1 MDSEVSAQGPG
12 KVQSHCLKV
21 LWTLAFHKP
30 YELRPVGLGQPGVH
44 SGHPMGPIPQVGT
57 LHPNSTC
64 TVQGSL
70 FSRRVSQRIIF
81 LGWGFGIAY
90 QKVIAIVRYRFGVP

>member
-1 MDSEVSAQGPG
+1 MGSEVNAQGPG

-30 YELRPVGLGQPGVH
+30 HELHCIRLCQPGVH
-44 SGHPMGPIPQVGT
+44 SGHPMGPIPQVGI
-57 LHPNSTC
+57 LHPSSSC

-70 FSRRVSQRIIF
+70 FSRRVSQRILF
-81 LGWGFGIAY
+81 LGRRFGIAY
-90 QKVIAIVRYRFGVP
+90 QKVITVVR